1 MSTAS
6 SIWLFQSVHAL
17 GLAAW
22 LSIAVINNLQAF
34 AGSAGAIG
42 ATMSMAPLRQAPAV
56 ATALLAR
63 ALASPALARCALL
76 LVLALQ
82 IAAAGA
88 CWSGAYTLAIG
99 QDLAAA
105 RAALNLAMSG
115 FAAFLFAMHLGGLWF
130 GYWIRQESLQLTHI
144 GLLVWSVAAFLLFN
158 LPLA

>member
-1 MSTAS
+1 MNAAT
-6 SIWLFQSVHAL
+6 SIWLFQSVHAV

-22 LSIAVINNLQAF
+22 LSIAVVNNLHAF

-42 ATMSMAPLRQAPAV
+42 ATMSMAPLRQAPAI
-56 ATALLAR
+56 ATPLLAR
-63 ALASPALARCALL
+63 AAASLRLARCALAV
-76 LVLALQ
+76 VLALQ
-82 IAAAGA
+82 IGAAAA
-88 CWSGAYTLAIG
+88 CWVGAHALAIDR
-99 QDLAAA
+99 DLAGA
-105 RAALNLAMSG
+105 RVALNLAMSG